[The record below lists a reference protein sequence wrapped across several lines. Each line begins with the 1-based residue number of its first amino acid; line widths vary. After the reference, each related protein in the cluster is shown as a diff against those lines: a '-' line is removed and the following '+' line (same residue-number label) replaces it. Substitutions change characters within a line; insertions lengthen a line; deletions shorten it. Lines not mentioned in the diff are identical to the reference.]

1 MFACEK
7 AVALAPED
15 GVIRDSRGVAR
26 ALTGDKQGAIEDFQA
41 FIKWSD
47 NNELKAQRQGWIDA
61 LNAGKNP
68 LTPDEMKSLL
78 NE

>member
-15 GVIRDSRGVAR
+15 GEIRDSRGVAR

-41 FIKWSD
+41 FIKRSD

-61 LNAGKNP
+61 LKAGKNP